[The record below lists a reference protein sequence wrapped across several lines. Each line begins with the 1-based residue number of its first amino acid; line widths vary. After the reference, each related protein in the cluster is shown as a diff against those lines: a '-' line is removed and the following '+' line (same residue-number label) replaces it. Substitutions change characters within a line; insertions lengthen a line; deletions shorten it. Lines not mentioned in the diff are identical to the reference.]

1 MVLEALKTVPKWKAI
16 YSFSPK
22 HKPAEHIKPGE
33 KVLLEVEDAFGGQI
47 KDEKATIEELDW
59 SRVNGAT
66 GPIFVDGAEP
76 GDTLVVHI
84 ADVKVADKGVIA
96 VVPKQGALK
105 YKPFKARIKVVPIS
119 GGYAYFEKDLK
130 VKVNPMIGTIGVAP
144 KSGEFPTGTLGKHG
158 GNMDVKE
165 MTRKATLYL
174 PVFVKGALFAAGD
187 LHAVQADG
195 ESCVSAVEV
204 AGEIILTFDVL
215 KGKGVSWPILEVGES
230 YAVLTCG
237 DSLDE
242 ACSLAIEEIVK
253 ALIREHNW
261 SFEEAYMFTSLAVD
275 LKINQA
281 VDPKKGVRAVIPKDY
296 LSIESFCTV
305 DV

>member
-1 MVLEALKTVPKWKAI
+1 VLKALKTLPKWKAI

-22 HKPAEHIKPGE
+22 HKPAEHVKPRE

-47 KDEKATIEELDW
+47 KDERTTIEKLDW

-84 ADVKVADKGVIA
+84 IDVKVADKGFIA

-105 YKPFKARIKVVPIS
+105 NKPFKAKIKVVPIS

-144 KSGEFPTGTLGKHG
+144 ESGEFPTGTLGKHG

-174 PVFVKGALFAAGD
+174 PVFVRGALFAAGD

-195 ESCVSAVEV
+195 EACVSAVEV

-215 KGKGVSWPILEVGES
+215 KGKRISWPILEAGES

-242 ACSLAIEEIVK
+242 ACSLAGEVVK
-253 ALIREHNW
+253 ALMREHNW

-275 LKINQA
+275 LKINQV
-281 VDPKKGVRAVIPKDY
+281 VDPEKGIRAVIPKDY

-305 DV
+305 NA